1 MIRIL
6 VAFCDSSNL
15 QKKSCQPFSPRLSTQ
30 ESQRAPGRA
39 AQNRSGVPWINV
51 ATHVSHQP
59 IQPHTVLMQVFP
71 CFDGRDEAEEVWV
84 LCPFPAWCQLQAVH
98 TVDDISQWGNDR
110 T

>member
-15 QKKSCQPFSPRLSTQ
+15 QKKNCQPFSPRLSTQ

-84 LCPFPAWCQLQAVH
+84 L
-98 TVDDISQWGNDR
+98 
-110 T
+110 

>member
-15 QKKSCQPFSPRLSTQ
+15 QKKNGQPFSPRLSTQ

-84 LCPFPAWCQLQAVH
+84 L
-98 TVDDISQWGNDR
+98 
-110 T
+110 